1 MIIMGID
8 PGPKESG
15 VCVFDFA
22 ENKVKYSGI
31 WNDSA
36 LLDSIEFLEIEHHVD
51 TTVIERVSCMGM
63 AVGEEV
69 FETVFFTGR
78 IFELSTRNTTRIK
91 RTDVKMNICNS
102 MRAKDAN
109 INQALVDRFGGKGT
123 KENPGPLYGV
133 SSHIWPAL
141 AVAVTCYDKLTQ

>member
-15 VCVFDFA
+15 VCIFDFA
-22 ENKVKYSGI
+22 VNKVVYASVLNNLI
-31 WNDSA
+31 
-36 LLDSIEFLEIEHHVD
+36 LLEEIDAIEEANMVD

-141 AVAVTCYDKLTQ
+141 AVAVT